1 MSAANVVHGQA
12 GDTLTLT
19 WVNCG
24 AAPSRIVSNLLD
36 SAETMVSSV
45 AGVSSGNGY
54 YYAPHTLPSSKQ
66 WLINRWYATIN
77 ANTYVRSQ
85 FVDVQEFTV

>member
-1 MSAANVVHGQA
+1 MTAANVVHGQG

-24 AAPSRIVSNLLD
+24 AAPSRIVSNLID
-36 SAETMVSSV
+36 TAETLVSSA

-54 YYAPHTLPSSKQ
+54 YYAPHTLPSSAQ
-66 WLINRWYATIN
+66 WLVNRWYATIN

-85 FVDVQEFTV
+85 FVEVEEMRV

>member
-1 MSAANVVHGQA
+1 MTAANVVHGQA
-12 GDTLTLT
+12 GDTMTLT

-24 AAPSRIVSNLLD
+24 AVPSRIVSNLLD
-36 SAETMVSSV
+36 TNESLVSSA

-66 WLINRWYATIN
+66 WLVNRWFATIN
-77 ANTYVRSQ
+77 ASTYVRSQ
-85 FVDVQEFTV
+85 FVDVQEFNV

>member
-1 MSAANVVHGQA
+1 MSNANVVHGQG

-36 SAETMVSSV
+36 TDLALVSSV

-66 WLINRWYATIN
+66 WLVNRWFATIN
-77 ANTYVRSQ
+77 ASTYVRSQ
-85 FVDVQEFTV
+85 FVDVQEFNV

>member
-1 MSAANVVHGQA
+1 MSNANIVRGQA
-12 GDTLTLT
+12 GDTLVFT

-36 SAETMVSSV
+36 STETVVSSV

-66 WLINRWYATIN
+66 WLVNRWFATIN
-77 ANTYVRSQ
+77 ASTYVRSQ
-85 FVDVQEFTV
+85 FVDVQEFNV